1 MGDTPNYLNVG
12 ALTCPFCEGLLQED
26 DAGLVSCQDCLKEW
40 KMFKGQLAQV
50 DDYDDEANDAGK
62 RTRRKAN
69 GRKMKVDGRSV
80 FLHTR
85 LRRERDERLLEKDNG
100 G

>member
-1 MGDTPNYLNVG
+1 MPDDPKYLNVG
-12 ALTCPFCEGLLQED
+12 ALTCPFCSGLLQED
-26 DAGLVSCQDCLKEW
+26 DAGLVSCQGCLKEW
-40 KMFKGQLAQV
+40 KMFKGRLTQI
-50 DDYDDEANDAGK
+50 DDYDDEAEKAGK

-85 LRRERDERLLEKDNG
+85 LRRERDERLLKGDG